1 MDFKVGEFNPAYKMP
16 AAKRLVDDVNR
27 LDTAQKTLY
36 VGGIL
41 PPLRRIGS
49 LPESIK
55 EDNWERAAL
64 LTGMA
69 AANFP
74 GDFTQLALAGRELKN
89 QYANGFKNFGK
100 KEYQRGLLFFKGTF
114 FDSLFNK
121 YKWYQNLKKVDT
133 TLYSSSFGERVKS
146 LFKIHDTNEAN
157 INKIF
162 ANADDIPAV
171 KINGNSVQKIVGRS
185 LLRISKFGLITTA
198 LLEIPALVKSITKTE
213 GTITDKAKAFGTQ
226 LMKSGGYVALM
237 TAGIAIGG
245 AALLPYLIAG
255 EFVGM
260 AIGSALALMASN
272 SLNKQIDK
280 VVDNKNNQEKKIFP
294 VVYT

>member
-1 MDFKVGEFNPAYKMP
+1 MDLKVGEFNPGYKMP

-36 VGGIL
+36 AGGIL

-74 GDFTQLALAGRELKN
+74 GDFTQLALAGREMKN
-89 QYANGFKNFGK
+89 IYANGFKNFGK

-121 YKWYQNLKKVDT
+121 YKWYQNLKNADT
-133 TLYSSSFGERVKS
+133 TLYSSGFGERVKS
-146 LFKIHDTNEAN
+146 LFKINDTDSAN
-157 INKIF
+157 VKKVF
-162 ANADDIPAV
+162 ANADDIPAFR
-171 KINGNSVQKIVGRS
+171 INGNSVQKIVGRS
-185 LLRISKFGLITTA
+185 LLRISKIGLITTS
-198 LLEIPALVKSITKTE
+198 LLEVPALVKSITKTE
-213 GTITDKAKAFGTQ
+213 GTVTDKAKAFGTQ
-226 LMKSGGYVALM
+226 LTKSGGYFALA

-245 AALLPYLIAG
+245 AVLLPYGIVAELA
-255 EFVGM
+255 GM
-260 AIGSALALMASN
+260 AVGSALSLMASN
-272 SLNKQIDK
+272 SLNKQIDN
-280 VVDNKNNQEKKIFP
+280 VVENKNSQKEKTFTA
-294 VVYT
+294 VYT